1 MNNFYYNQQIKRY
14 LVQFMYLFG
23 GMQVEV
29 GANSTREAGLIDVP
43 VFYSSMDKVAASI
56 AAGNTSNKPIRI
68 PAMSAS
74 LSGLR
79 REQIIPGLNQE
90 YAETYLPA
98 GAFFANET
106 KTLKRIRPMI
116 YRATMSLNIWT
127 SNLDQHFQ
135 ILEQIL
141 TVFTPSIQIQTSDA
155 NMDWSKI
162 TTVELVDVRYSETY
176 PINTQVRVPMT
187 ELTFEM
193 PIYLSVPA
201 ERRDDFVRDI
211 LIRIAAV
218 DGDLPSD
225 LVSQFDEEG
234 IDYVNIASA
243 DDILAKAQILDAN

>member
-14 LVQFMYLFG
+14 LVQFMYLFS

-43 VFYSSMDKVAASI
+43 VYYSSMDKVAASI

-68 PAMSAS
+68 PTMSAS
-74 LSGLR
+74 LVGLR
-79 REQIIPGLNQE
+79 REQTIPGLNQE
-90 YAETYLPA
+90 YSETYLPA
-98 GAFFANET
+98 GAFFANQT
-106 KTLKRIRPMI
+106 KTLTRVKPMI
-116 YRATMSLNIWT
+116 YRATMSLNVWT

-155 NMDWSKI
+155 NMDWTKI

-201 ERRDDFVRDI
+201 ERRDEFVRDI
-211 LIRIAAV
+211 LIRISAV
-218 DGDLPSD
+218 DGDLPAD
-225 LVSQFDEEG
+225 IVSQFDEDG

-243 DDILAKAQILDAN
+243 DDILAKAQNLDAN